1 MNYLGKTV
9 SESLASYYSP
19 TSNVAMRRYDNFLRG
34 SVEYQP
40 YPNSPLLERFKNMVY
55 YDLGITRDGNNLS
68 NNTTVDPRLMKL
80 NERGNDSFERRKKIA
95 QGFID
100 FILTNSTLGVPS
112 C

>member
-1 MNYLGKTV
+1 MDLLT
-9 SESLASYYSP
+9 SLAGVAASAAPLSMPLVP
-19 TSNVAMRRYDNFLRG
+19 TEG
-34 SVEYQP
+34 
-40 YPNSPLLERFKNMVY
+40 VY
-55 YDLGITRDGNNLS
+55 YDLGIPRDGNNLS